1 MRLLISMLKSNVL
14 KVLTIILKKRI
25 IFYHFIGFFSP
36 IHRFT
41 AVFFKMY
48 FCVQRNF
55 LWSIATPPSPRP
67 APVLNFMN
75 VNNQA
80 HTDFTRDYPN

>member
-14 KVLTIILKKRI
+14 QVLYFYYNFKKKKI

-41 AVFFKMY
+41 PVFLKMY

-55 LWSIATPPSPRP
+55 LWSIATPTLS
-67 APVLNFMN
+67 
-75 VNNQA
+75 
-80 HTDFTRDYPN
+80 